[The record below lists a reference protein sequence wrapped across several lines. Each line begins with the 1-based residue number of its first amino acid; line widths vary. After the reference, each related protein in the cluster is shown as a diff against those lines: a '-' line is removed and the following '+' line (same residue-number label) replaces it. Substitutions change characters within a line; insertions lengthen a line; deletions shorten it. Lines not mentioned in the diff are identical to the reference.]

1 MRINVVCGILFLARK
16 YADLN
21 SIYFSEFC
29 ESGFVGWIPLA
40 VGTSQ
45 EKMVEWHVLATLT
58 IFLSRTAR
66 FLCLRSAACCAA
78 LEHWSSSTDFPL
90 STCLA
95 ITALAAASLCHWES
109 ACCFRSSVPWFQSVI
124 PLVFH
129 APLHP
134 LEGFPLQAC
143 LTKHTITRIFTSDP
157 GIFLFPFFFCRKALP
172 CRCSSF
178 HME

>member
-1 MRINVVCGILFLARK
+1 MCGILFLARK

-21 SIYFSEFC
+21 S
-29 ESGFVGWIPLA
+29 
-40 VGTSQ
+40 
-45 EKMVEWHVLATLT
+45 
-58 IFLSRTAR
+58 SRTSR

-90 STCLA
+90 SACLA
-95 ITALAAASLCHWES
+95 ITAVAAASLCHWES

-129 APLHP
+129 APLDPAGGFPHFRHVAQNIPSLRSLQVTQGYFFSHP
-134 LEGFPLQAC
+134 LPSRF
-143 LTKHTITRIFTSDP
+143 
-157 GIFLFPFFFCRKALP
+157 
-172 CRCSSF
+172 SSF